1 MGTTGRPRALQGVA
15 GRGSRNHGRGPTVI
29 PILVAGAVGLAVTL
43 LGTPVAIRLFRVW
56 GWGQRIREDG
66 PHTHFEKVGT
76 PTMGGIVMLVA
87 LVVAYL
93 ATRPTIAAGIK
104 FSPAGLALILAAV
117 GFGLVGFVDDYLKVR
132 RKRSLGLSK
141 SEKFMGT
148 AVVSVLFS
156 LIVVAFSGDTGTST
170 SLSFVRPTA
179 LDLGVFFYVWVFVV
193 LTSSSHAVNLTD
205 GLDGLAAG
213 SSILVLAGYV
223 FIAFWQFRHT
233 CGAELELPKACYE
246 GVDVLAMQDT
256 AIIAAAMMGAAM
268 GFLWWNAAPARIFM
282 GDTGA
287 LALGGLFG
295 AMAITTNTQMLL
307 IILGGLYVIETMSV
321 IIQVI
326 SFRGFGTRIFRM
338 SPIHH
343 HFELS
348 GWPEFTVIVR
358 FWIIAGLCVAVG
370 LGVFYADFIAR
381 GGLD

>member
-1 MGTTGRPRALQGVA
+1 M
-15 GRGSRNHGRGPTVI
+15 I
-29 PILVAGAVGLAVTL
+29 PILVAAAVGLAVTL
-43 LGTPVAIRLFRVW
+43 FGTPTAIRAFRVW

-87 LVVAYL
+87 LVAAYV
-93 ATRPTIAAGIK
+93 ATRFTLAVGPVEGTT
-104 FSPAGLALILAAV
+104 PAGLSLLLAAV
-117 GFGLVGFVDDYLKVR
+117 GFGVIGFVDDYLKVR
-132 RKRSLGLSK
+132 RRRSLGLSK
-141 SEKFMGT
+141 LQKFLGT
-148 AVVSVLFS
+148 ALVSLVFG
-156 LIVVAFSGDTGTST
+156 IVVAAFSGETGIDT
-170 SLSFVRPTA
+170 SLSFVRPTE
-179 LDLGVFFYVWVFVV
+179 LDLGVLFYAWVFIV

-213 SSILVLAGYV
+213 SSILVFAAYV

-233 CGAELELPKACYE
+233 CEALAQLPGPDHACYQI
-246 GVDVLAMQDT
+246 DLNAMQDT
-256 AIIAAAMMGAAM
+256 AIVAAAMMGAAA

-295 AMAITTNTQMLL
+295 GLAVTTNTQMLL

-321 IIQVI
+321 ILQVI
-326 SFRGFGTRIFRM
+326 SFRGFHRRVFRM
-338 SPIHH
+338 SPVHH
-343 HFELS
+343 HFELT